1 MNQKWLNSPI
11 KDDPVLQSN
20 VAGVIN
26 FADAGPNTRSTELVF
41 MLGDNTKQDK
51 KGFAPFGK
59 ITTAAGLATARAVLP
74 VEGGCT
80 GSLLTI
86 RVNLYVLEVDVAD
99 GATQAR
105 ILATVTVGWWTHT
118 AVPVRNR

>member
-1 MNQKWLNSPI
+1 MKRMAHRIAGAHARWSGEI
-11 KDDPVLQSN
+11 
-20 VAGVIN
+20 VA
-26 FADAGPNTRSTELVF
+26 TQEQRSC
-41 MLGDNTKQDK
+41 
-51 KGFAPFGK
+51 
-59 ITTAAGLATARAVLP
+59 ARCHSL

-80 GSLLTI
+80 GSSLTI

-105 ILATVTVGWWTHT
+105 ILATITVGWWTHT